1 MSVDER
7 TPLAPVPGLRRQ
19 VLIPPPPRRAGAS
32 GSETLGQPK
41 ETADEGPPT
50 GHLSPTDTVDAS
62 VDTEGA
68 AAGGIAPT
76 TSVERGRSSRRRND
90 SAPDTQTQPRRGSG
104 PGKASETA
112 EVFRP
117 VTLSLPA
124 EVVSRLKE
132 RALADRVSQPEVL
145 LDALTAAEGELEVLL
160 RSARPR
166 PTKAGL
172 FLRTPRSGPAEP
184 MATLSMRLLERNLAV
199 IDDLVI
205 AHEAAS
211 RSALCAAALR
221 SYLSV

>member
-1 MSVDER
+1 
-7 TPLAPVPGLRRQ
+7 
-19 VLIPPPPRRAGAS
+19 
-32 GSETLGQPK
+32 
-41 ETADEGPPT
+41 
-50 GHLSPTDTVDAS
+50 
-62 VDTEGA
+62 
-68 AAGGIAPT
+68 
-76 TSVERGRSSRRRND
+76 
-90 SAPDTQTQPRRGSG
+90 
-104 PGKASETA
+104 
-112 EVFRP
+112 VFRP

-199 IDDLVI
+199 IDDLVVG
-205 AHEAAS
+205 HEAAS

-221 SYLSV
+221 SYLSP